1 MIELGNVHTESVVES
16 TIHLFI
22 NGIVLTRYVDLFEKI
37 NNTYIINL
45 PSVDHY
51 TVRIQLADFIE
62 NLTTTLNSVP
72 LQFLLCTCNAINPA
86 TTCRLASVI
95 TSIKFDLALPGD
107 TITVCLNTL
116 YTAMIV
122 ARTKCLTNVD
132 ISITQFIIS
141 SPSEMLKTNVL
152 FILASPLFA
161 INLTWTPTFDQFNK
175 TLKFCAVAVDNNN
188 YSSNQYYFNLFVDP
202 TKISSTTSSTTS
214 IISTNTT
221 SITTTNES
229 TTTIT
234 TIVTKCNYISL
245 ITEQSWSWITAVTF
259 AQSSLIILII
269 CVDDILTF
277 YDS

>member
-1 MIELGNVHTESVVES
+1 
-16 TIHLFI
+16 
-22 NGIVLTRYVDLFEKI
+22 
-37 NNTYIINL
+37 
-45 PSVDHY
+45 
-51 TVRIQLADFIE
+51 E
-62 NLTTTLNSVP
+62 NLTTTLSSVP

-86 TTCRLASVI
+86 TTCRLTSVI
-95 TSIKFDLALPGD
+95 TSIKLDLALPGD
-107 TITVCLNTL
+107 TITVCHNTL
-116 YTAMIV
+116 YTAMV
-122 ARTKCLTNVD
+122 AARTKYLTNVD

-152 FILASPLFA
+152 FILASLLFA

-202 TKISSTTSSTTS
+202 TKISSTTS

-221 SITTTNES
+221 SIKTTNES

-234 TIVTKCNYISL
+234 TIVTECNYISL
-245 ITEQSWSWITAVTF
+245 ITEQSWFLITTVAF
-259 AQSSLIILII
+259 ARSSIIILII

-277 YDS
+277 YGI

>member
-51 TVRIQLADFIE
+51 AVRIQLADFIE

-72 LQFLLCTCNAINPA
+72 LQFLCTCNAINPA

-95 TSIKFDLALPGD
+95 TGIKLDLALPGD

-116 YTAMIV
+116 YTAM
-122 ARTKCLTNVD
+122 
-132 ISITQFIIS
+132 
-141 SPSEMLKTNVL
+141 
-152 FILASPLFA
+152 
-161 INLTWTPTFDQFNK
+161 FNK

-234 TIVTKCNYISL
+234 AIVTECNYISL
-245 ITEQSWSWITAVTF
+245 ITEQSLIEQRFGHPCNMYCSHCR
-259 AQSSLIILII
+259 QST
-269 CVDDILTF
+269 VN
-277 YDS
+277 